1 MQTSFEDRI
10 FNKLVKMFTDKQ
22 VEKRY
27 VAAGATVGDAL
38 SYGYMGKCVG
48 FDSFVK
54 KFNRW
59 EKEYARRGYKT
70 ITCEDFEKYGGYGIP
85 LKGLGI
91 KRDESEKPIFH
102 SERFIKTS

>member
-1 MQTSFEDRI
+1 MSFYDRI

-38 SYGYMGKCVG
+38 SYGFMGKCVG

-54 KFNRW
+54 KWNRW
-59 EKEYARRGYKT
+59 EKEYARRGYRT
-70 ITCEDFEKYGGYGIP
+70 IIIDAFVSYGGYGKS
-85 LKGLGI
+85 LKGLGV
-91 KRDESEKPIFH
+91 KRNDGEKPIFH
-102 SERFIKTS
+102 SERFVKTG